1 MRNIKL
7 EIQYDGTKYNGWQ
20 RLGDTDKTIQGKIE
34 QVLTR
39 MTGMKAEIIGSGR
52 TDAGVHALQQVANF
66 FTEDQRSAADIK
78 SYLNQ
83 YLPEDIS
90 VTAVSEVDGR
100 FHSRL
105 NALSKTYV
113 YRIWNL
119 PHPNP
124 FIRKY
129 SLHIPEPFLK
139 VKAMRQ
145 ASEYLTGEH
154 DFTSFASVTSKKK
167 SNIRTIKSIEL
178 SKSEG
183 LLEISITG
191 DGFLYNMVRIIIG
204 TLLEVGLGNI
214 APDDITEILEAKD
227 RQKAG
232 PTAPPQGLFLAEVHY
247 PGEGK

>member
-7 EIQYDGTKYNGWQ
+7 VIQYDGTRYSGWQ
-20 RLGDTDKTIQGKIE
+20 RLTNPEKTIQGKLE

-39 MTGMKAEIIGSGR
+39 MTGANTEITGSGR
-52 TDAGVHALQQVANF
+52 TDAGVHALHQVANF
-66 FTEDQRSAADIK
+66 FTTDKRPVGEMK

-90 VTAVSEVDGR
+90 VVEVSEVSER

-105 NALSKTYV
+105 KAISKTYR

-119 PHPNP
+119 PHTEP

-129 SLHIPEPFLK
+129 SLHIPSPYLK
-139 VKAMRQ
+139 VKAMKR
-145 ASEYLTGEH
+145 AAEYLIGEH

-167 SNIRTIKSIEL
+167 SNIRRIDEIRFEKN
-178 SKSEG
+178 EG
-183 LLEISITG
+183 LLDIYIDG

-204 TLLEVGLGNI
+204 TLLEVGLGNM
-214 APDDITEILEAKD
+214 PPEEIERIMKSRD

-232 PTAPPQGLFLAEVHY
+232 PTAPPQGLFLVDVKY
-247 PGEGK
+247 PEGL